1 MLTKLNLIILV
12 LGVGELDELRSVLEL
27 ATEEE
32 LRQLTEL
39 LFRPK
44 FNPLDYVN
52 AEQVIEIQSRSRG
65 EWLEAIE
72 SRFRFLAADGMT
84 VLRRQANQ
92 ITYRQALIQVCH
104 YLKVPY
110 SKSQLT
116 TEIESEIFLHLLEK
130 AWKKMP
136 KRERQ
141 ALNSRVSRSITES
154 SNLPALGVA
163 TPAIAAIS
171 ADPINSLIK
180 NTSILALSSVVKS
193 ALLQQVAQQFA
204 LHFATHQVAQSAVL
218 KGGIAA
224 ATQWESYVALQT
236 AKRGMALTAARYGAV
251 RTVFAMISP
260 ALWGYFVA
268 DLGWKAIATN
278 YGRIIPAIFA
288 LAQIRLTRGEDW
300 QIVY

>member
-1 MLTKLNLIILV
+1 M
-12 LGVGELDELRSVLEL
+12 DELRAVLEL

-44 FNPLDYVN
+44 FNPIDYVN
-52 AEQVIEIQSRSRG
+52 ASQMIEVQSQSRG
-65 EWLEAIE
+65 DWLDAIE

-84 VLRRQANQ
+84 VLRRQAHQ

-110 SKSQLT
+110 SKSQT
-116 TEIESEIFLHLLEK
+116 TTDIESEIFLHLLEK

-136 KRERQ
+136 KRERKS
-141 ALNSRVSRSITES
+141 LSSRVSRSLSES
-154 SNLPALGVA
+154 TTLPAIGIE
-163 TPAIAAIS
+163 TQAIAAIS
-171 ADPINSLIK
+171 ADPVNSLIK
-180 NTSILALSSVVKS
+180 NTGILALSSVVKS
-193 ALLQQVAQQFA
+193 AILQQVAQQFA
-204 LHFATHQVAQSAVL
+204 IHFATYQVAQSAIL

-224 ATQWESYVALQT
+224 ASQWESYVALQT
-236 AKRGMALTAARYGAV
+236 AKQGMAITAARYGAV
-251 RTVFAMISP
+251 RTIFSLISP

-288 LAQIRLTRGEDW
+288 LAQIRLTRSEDW
-300 QIVY
+300 EIAEA

>member
-1 MLTKLNLIILV
+1 M
-12 LGVGELDELRSVLEL
+12 DELRSVLEL

-44 FNPLDYVN
+44 FNPIDYVN
-52 AEQVIEIQSRSRG
+52 ASQVIEIQSRSRG
-65 EWLEAIE
+65 DWLDAIE
-72 SRFRFLAADGMT
+72 SRFQFLAADGMT

-110 SKSQLT
+110 SKSQT
-116 TEIESEIFLHLLEK
+116 TTDIESEIFLHLLGK

-136 KRERQ
+136 RQERK
-141 ALNSRVSRSITES
+141 ALSSRVTRSLTES
-154 SNLPALGVA
+154 TTLPALGVE

-180 NTSILALSSVVKS
+180 NTSILAVSSVVKS
-193 ALLQQVAQQFA
+193 AILQQVARQFA
-204 LHFATHQVAQSAVL
+204 IHFATYQVAQSAIL

-224 ATQWESYVALQT
+224 ASQWESYVALQT
-236 AKRGMALTAARYGAV
+236 AKQSMAITAARYGAV
-251 RTVFAMISP
+251 RTLFSLISP

-288 LAQIRLTRGEDW
+288 LAQIRLTR
-300 QIVY
+300 

>member
-1 MLTKLNLIILV
+1 M
-12 LGVGELDELRSVLEL
+12 DELRSVLEL

-52 AEQVIEIQSRSRG
+52 AAQVLEIQSRSRG
-65 EWLEAIE
+65 EWLDAIE

-84 VLRRQANQ
+84 VLRRQAEQ
-92 ITYRQALIQVCH
+92 ITYRQALIHVCH
-104 YLKVPY
+104 YLKIPY
-110 SKSQLT
+110 SKNQLT
-116 TEIESEIFLHLLEK
+116 TDIESEIFLHLLEK

-154 SNLPALGVA
+154 NNLPALGVA
-163 TPAIAAIS
+163 NPAIAAIS

-193 ALLQQVAQQFA
+193 AILQQVAQQFA
-204 LHFATHQVAQSAVL
+204 LHFATYQVAQSAVL
-218 KGGIAA
+218 KGGMAA
-224 ATQWESYVALQT
+224 AAQWESYVALQT
-236 AKRGMALTAARYGAV
+236 AKQGMALTAARYGAV

-260 ALWGYFVA
+260 VLWGYFVA

-278 YGRIIPAIFA
+278 YGRIIPAIFT

-300 QIVY
+300 QMAY

>member
-1 MLTKLNLIILV
+1 
-12 LGVGELDELRSVLEL
+12 LDELRSVLEL

-52 AEQVIEIQSRSRG
+52 ASQVLEIQSRSHG
-65 EWLEAIE
+65 DWLDAIE
-72 SRFRFLAADGMT
+72 ERFRFLAADGMT
-84 VLRRQANQ
+84 VLRRQAHQ

-104 YLKVPY
+104 YLKIPY
-110 SKSQLT
+110 SKNQT
-116 TEIESEIFLHLLEK
+116 TTDIEAEIFLHLLGK

-136 KRERQ
+136 KQERK
-141 ALNSRVSRSITES
+141 ALSNRVTRSLIETS
-154 SNLPALGVA
+154 PLTAIGVE
-163 TPAIAAIS
+163 TQAIAAIR

-180 NTSILALSSVVKS
+180 NTSILALSTVVKS

-204 LHFATHQVAQSAVL
+204 IHFATHQVAQSTVL

-224 ATQWESYVALQT
+224 AAQWESYVALQT
-236 AKRGMALTAARYGAV
+236 AKQGMAVTAARYGAV
-251 RTVFAMISP
+251 RTVFALVGP
-260 ALWGYFVA
+260 VLWGYFVA

-278 YGRIIPAIFA
+278 YGRIIPTIFA

-300 QIVY
+300 QMAY